1 MNSQRRRA
9 SVKHQ
14 LSAARRS
21 EDLPPL
27 PLPPAPVVPAIYSL
41 ASYSLGRSYTLS
53 SQGGYDAPWA
63 SHATHINCLTFRR
76 NQRMIMC
83 VLHNLQL

>member
-14 LSAARRS
+14 LSTARRS

-27 PLPPAPVVPAIYSL
+27 PLPPAPVVPARYVVTTGFVEKGGQNAKNLLTKSL
-41 ASYSLGRSYTLS
+41 FSG
-53 SQGGYDAPWA
+53 
-63 SHATHINCLTFRR
+63 
-76 NQRMIMC
+76 
-83 VLHNLQL
+83 